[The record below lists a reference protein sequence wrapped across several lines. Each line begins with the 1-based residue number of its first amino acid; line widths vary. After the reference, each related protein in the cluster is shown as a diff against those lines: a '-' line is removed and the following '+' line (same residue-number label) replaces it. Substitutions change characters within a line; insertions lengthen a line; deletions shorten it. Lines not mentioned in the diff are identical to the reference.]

1 MSLSDLLLAEFD
13 QELEV
18 SRAMLSR
25 YPEGQGGWKPHEKS
39 MSLSRLATHVAEIPQ
54 WVEAILVKDEF
65 DLNGPE
71 MQEWVPREMQ
81 TREELLEEMETAAA
95 RFREVVSGMT
105 DEDFQKI
112 WTMRA
117 GDQVT
122 MSGPKYLVF
131 RRQVMDHL
139 VHHRAQLGVFY
150 RMLDVPLPGSYGPT
164 ADEGM

>member
-1 MSLSDLLLAEFD
+1 MALSDLLMAEFE

-25 YPEGQGGWKPHEKS
+25 YPEGQGDWKPHEKS

-65 DLNGPE
+65 DLTGPE

-81 TREELLEEMETAAA
+81 TRAELLEEMDTAAA
-95 RFREVVSGMT
+95 RFREVVGSMS
-105 DEDFQKI
+105 DEDFEKT
-112 WTMRA
+112 WVMRA

-122 MSGPKYLVF
+122 MSGPKYHVF

-139 VHHRAQLGVFY
+139 CRC
-150 RMLDVPLPGSYGPT
+150 R
-164 ADEGM
+164 